1 MRVVKPVDIQIM
13 KIIHRTIERVIKY
26 GPLFEAAI
34 MDRERQNPKFKFLFD
49 NTVNHPF
56 LSLRMDHTTNYSR
69 IYVVTRA
76 YLLSLETLLNHAR

>member
-34 MDRERQNPKFKFLFD
+34 MDREQQNPKFKFLFD
-49 NTVNHPF
+49 NTVKIHPPF
-56 LSLRMDHTTNYSR
+56 LSAH
-69 IYVVTRA
+69 
-76 YLLSLETLLNHAR
+76 HHH